1 MKITSYTFDSLI
13 IICCFWLNTRPLPY
27 SRGLFPGKRMVRM
40 CPHLI
45 WSGCTSSVSCG
56 VWELCWSLTIARRW
70 RNSPEQTLNLTYLLL
85 PKDHRTP
92 FLSFLWAKEVTDSTK
107 FGFYIKKK
115 LERFFSTIL
124 LKHLFSNRDKRANR
138 TKQTNKQTKKQETN
152 KTKMMTY
159 VFPGT
164 TDDLNA
170 LLGLGTVYHW
180 NESMCLFPPW
190 DSFQSN
196 AT

>member
-1 MKITSYTFDSLI
+1 MKIASYTFDSLI

-40 CPHLI
+40 CLHLI

-92 FLSFLWAKEVTDSTK
+92 FLNFLWAKEVTDS
-107 FGFYIKKK
+107 YQI
-115 LERFFSTIL
+115 RIL
-124 LKHLFSNRDKRANR
+124 QSIETNQPTEQN
-138 TKQTNKQTKKQETN
+138 KQTNKQTKKQEKN

-170 LLGLGTVYHW
+170 LLWLGTVYHW